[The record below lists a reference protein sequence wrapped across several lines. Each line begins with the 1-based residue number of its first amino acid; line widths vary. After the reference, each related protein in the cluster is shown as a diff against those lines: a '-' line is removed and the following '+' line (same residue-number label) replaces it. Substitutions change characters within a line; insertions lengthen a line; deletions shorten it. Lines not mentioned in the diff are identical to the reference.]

1 MDLQIAGKRALVCG
15 ASKGLGYAC
24 AAALCR
30 EGVHVTLVARSE
42 ANLRE
47 AAERMAGQAAG
58 RIDIVAAD
66 VTTAAGREAMLTA
79 CSAPDILITNAAGP
93 PPGDFRSWTLDTWHQ
108 ALNANMLS
116 AIELIRLTLDPM
128 IGNRFGRIVNITSG
142 AVKAPI
148 PSLGLSNGARA
159 GLTGFVGGLARQVA
173 MHNVTINN
181 LLPGFFATDRLA
193 STVDF
198 MARQAAMATETFRLQ
213 HVAAI
218 PAGRYGMPEEF
229 GATCAFLCSAAAAYV
244 TGQNILL
251 DGGYYPGTL

>member
-30 EGVHVTLVARSE
+30 EGVHVTLVARSVST
-42 ANLRE
+42 LQE
-47 AAERMAGQAAG
+47 AAGRMAAGASG

-66 VTTAAGREAMLTA
+66 VTTPAGREAMLEV
-79 CSAPDILITNAAGP
+79 CDAPDILITNAAGP
-93 PPGDFRSWTLDTWHQ
+93 APGDFRTWTLDTWHQ

-116 AIELIRLTLDPM
+116 AIELIRLTVDPM
-128 IGNRFGRIVNITSG
+128 IRNRFGRIVNITSG

-148 PSLGLSNGARA
+148 PALGLSNGARA

-173 MHNVTINN
+173 PHNVTINN

-193 STVDF
+193 ATVDY
-198 MARQAAMATETFRLQ
+198 MARQAGTSAETFRQQ

-218 PAGRYGMPEEF
+218 PAGRYGLPEEF
-229 GATCAFLCSAAAAYV
+229 GATCAFLCSAWSAYL

-251 DGGYYPGTL
+251 DGGCYPGTF

>member
-1 MDLQIAGKRALVCG
+1 MDLQIAGRRALVCG

-30 EGVHVTLVARSE
+30 EGVHVTLVARNEPS
-42 ANLRE
+42 LRQ
-47 AAERMAGQAAG
+47 AAGRMAGEASG

-66 VTTAAGREAMLTA
+66 VTTPAGRETMLAA

-93 PPGDFRSWTLDTWHQ
+93 PPGDFRNWTLDTWQQ

-128 IGNRFGRIVNITSG
+128 IRNRFGRIVNITSG

-148 PSLGLSNGARA
+148 ATLGLSNGARA

-193 STVDF
+193 STVDY
-198 MARQAAMATETFRLQ
+198 MAQQAAMTAEAFRAQ
-213 HVAAI
+213 HIAAI
-218 PAGRYGMPEEF
+218 PAGRYGRPEEF
-229 GATCAFLCSAAAAYV
+229 GATCAFLCSAASAYV

-251 DGGYYPGTL
+251 DGGCYPGTF